1 MKMMIIISSGRFD
14 GIHIFKSFLARSD
27 SSNGISHRA
36 QVALIR
42 SISAHEW
49 VGVWTVSYDGYNV
62 SLYSNNAL
70 FTRYTYLR
78 VPSKSDGYALYQCIT
93 SVASSSPPS
102 SWTGI
107 DLEIVQKFTHEE
119 ENYHDDN
126 TKYHTRQSVVV
137 IPRISNLLVSYGAS
151 RGGGLLYTVERMIE
165 FPCAIYWWEPLTG
178 SWQRVTI
185 HWKVCDKNV
194 RIDVESQMYGW

>member
-1 MKMMIIISSGRFD
+1 M
-14 GIHIFKSFLARSD
+14 
-27 SSNGISHRA
+27 
-36 QVALIR
+36 
-42 SISAHEW
+42 
-49 VGVWTVSYDGYNV
+49 
-62 SLYSNNAL
+62 
-70 FTRYTYLR
+70 FTRYTYLS

-102 SWTGI
+102 SRTGI

-165 FPCAIYWWEPLTG
+165 FPCAIY
-178 SWQRVTI
+178 
-185 HWKVCDKNV
+185 
-194 RIDVESQMYGW
+194 